1 MSVPTEAESLEGASH
16 QRQRLR
22 FALPLD
28 ERKQHRETMQHAPPA
43 SYVFDLDGTISD
55 PAVGIGRSLN
65 YALQHFGYPSIPER
79 EVSRLIGPPLDETFR
94 SIIDDASPHRIAAL
108 VSRYRERYAEIGFS
122 ENVIYPGIPEA
133 LNALVQAGI
142 VLGLCT
148 SKRADFADRILR
160 LFGIREHFRFVSGGD
175 IGISKR
181 EQLGA
186 LLANQS
192 IDGSFTMIGDRAIDI
207 LAARANGLAAIGVL
221 WGHGSLEELR
231 AASPDLLVEFPHE
244 LVERARG
251 V

>member
-1 MSVPTEAESLEGASH
+1 
-16 QRQRLR
+16 
-22 FALPLD
+22 
-28 ERKQHRETMQHAPPA
+28 
-43 SYVFDLDGTISD
+43 
-55 PAVGIGRSLN
+55 
-65 YALQHFGYPSIPER
+65 
-79 EVSRLIGPPLDETFR
+79 VSCLIGPPLDETFR
-94 SIIDDASPHRIAAL
+94 SIVDDASPQRIAAL

-122 ENVIYPGIPEA
+122 ENVIYPGILEA
-133 LNALVQAGI
+133 LRALVRAGV

-175 IGISKR
+175 IGVSKR

-186 LLANQS
+186 LLANES
-192 IDGSFTMIGDRAIDI
+192 IDRSFIMVGDRAIDI

-244 LVERARG
+244 LVERVCTA
-251 V
+251 